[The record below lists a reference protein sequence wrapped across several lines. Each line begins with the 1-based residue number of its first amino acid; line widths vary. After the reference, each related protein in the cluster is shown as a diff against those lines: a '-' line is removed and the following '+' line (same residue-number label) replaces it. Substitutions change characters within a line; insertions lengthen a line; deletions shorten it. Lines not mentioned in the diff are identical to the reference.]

1 MGVGSI
7 SGRDSTGC
15 GSGTVESMRVALDH
29 FDVLDGYLILNGIF
43 LYALFLL
50 NRLSLLFIF
59 PEAVEKSHRNPLS
72 WFQMLVYR
80 VSISRRIKPPTHNRD
95 F

>member
-1 MGVGSI
+1 
-7 SGRDSTGC
+7 
-15 GSGTVESMRVALDH
+15 MRVALDH

-72 WFQMLVYR
+72 WFQTLVYR
-80 VSISRRIKPPTHNRD
+80 VSFHAYKTPTYNRD

>member
-1 MGVGSI
+1 
-7 SGRDSTGC
+7 
-15 GSGTVESMRVALDH
+15 MRVALNH
-29 FDVLDGYLILNGIF
+29 FDVLDSYLILNGIF

-50 NRLSLLFIF
+50 NRLSLFFIF

-72 WFQMLVYR
+72 WFQKLVYR
-80 VSISRRIKPPTHNRD
+80 VSFHAYKTPTHNRD

>member
-1 MGVGSI
+1 
-7 SGRDSTGC
+7 
-15 GSGTVESMRVALDH
+15 MRIALDH

-59 PEAVEKSHRNPLS
+59 PEAVENPTGTPFMVS
-72 WFQMLVYR
+72 DASIPCFVSR
-80 VSISRRIKPPTHNRD
+80 V
-95 F
+95 

>member
-7 SGRDSTGC
+7 SGRDSVGAAQLRRA
-15 GSGTVESMRVALDH
+15 MRIALDH

-59 PEAVEKSHRNPLS
+59 PEAVEKPTGTPFHG
-72 WFQMLVYR
+72 F
-80 VSISRRIKPPTHNRD
+80 RR
-95 F
+95 